1 MFLWS
6 EIILTIKS
14 VLYGVK
20 KIKLI
25 ILVYWQERLN
35 YMLIKRFNVSSIVF
49 FILMFLSCS

>member
-25 ILVYWQERLN
+25 ILVIGKKG
-35 YMLIKRFNVSSIVF
+35 LII
-49 FILMFLSCS
+49 CS